1 MQAGVN
7 CGVHCKCDEC
17 HNTVEDGLPPPP
29 RPSGK
34 QSASAAAALAAVANP
49 TDRNKTSPGTPPA
62 PCALFTLLVH
72 VILSEVAPSCPSVL
86 FPLDLMPAFMCVCDL
101 NNEPERTGSWLAGCS
116 DAEV

>member
-1 MQAGVN
+1 MCPSGMASQEMVSMQAGVN

-34 QSASAAAALAAVANP
+34 QSASASANALTVVANP

-62 PCALFTLLVH
+62 PCALSTLL
-72 VILSEVAPSCPSVL
+72 SMSFWP
-86 FPLDLMPAFMCVCDL
+86 VC
-101 NNEPERTGSWLAGCS
+101 
-116 DAEV
+116 